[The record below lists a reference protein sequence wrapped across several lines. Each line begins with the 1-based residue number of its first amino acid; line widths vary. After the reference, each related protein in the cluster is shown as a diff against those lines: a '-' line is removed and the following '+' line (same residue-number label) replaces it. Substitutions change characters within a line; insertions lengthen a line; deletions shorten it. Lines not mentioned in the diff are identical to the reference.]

1 MGTSMRLGHSE
12 GLPVLAV
19 SGELDWLS
27 CSEFE
32 QRIREAARGSSEC
45 VVVDLSDVSYIE
57 SSPLGILI
65 KIHASLEREGGDVAI
80 VCAGS
85 EVSRVINEFG
95 IDHLLPIFSD
105 LPSAVHSLLPLIADL
120 H

>member
-1 MGTSMRLGHSE
+1 MSMTMTLAHSE
-12 GLPVLAV
+12 GLPTITV

-32 QRIREAARGSSEC
+32 QRILEAAHRCGEC
-45 VVVDLSDVSYIE
+45 VIVDLTQVTYIE
-57 SSPLGILI
+57 SSPLGVLI
-65 KIHASLEREGGDVAI
+65 KIHAGLERQGGDVAI

-85 EVSRVINEFG
+85 EVGRVIHEFG
-95 IDHLLPIFSD
+95 LDHLLPIFPD
-105 LPSAVHSLLPLIADL
+105 TQDAARNLFPLFANS

>member
-1 MGTSMRLGHSE
+1 MSMSMSLAHTE
-12 GLPVLAV
+12 GLPVVMV

-32 QRIREAARGSSEC
+32 ERILEAAHGSGEC
-45 VVVDLSDVSYIE
+45 VIVDLTKVTYIE

-65 KIHASLEREGGDVAI
+65 KIHAGLERQGGDVAI

-85 EVSRVINEFG
+85 EVARVINEFG
-95 IDHLLPIFSD
+95 IDHLLPIFD
-105 LPSAVHSLLPLIADL
+105 DTLSAARNLLPLIANA

>member
-1 MGTSMRLGHSE
+1 MSMSMSLAHIE
-12 GLPVLAV
+12 GLPVITV

-32 QRIREAARGSSEC
+32 QRILEAAHGCGEC
-45 VVVDLSDVSYIE
+45 VVVDLTQVTYIE
-57 SSPLGILI
+57 SSPLGVLI
-65 KIHASLEREGGDVAI
+65 KIHVGLERQGGDVAI

-85 EVSRVINEFG
+85 EVARVINEFG
-95 IDHLLPIFSD
+95 IDHLLPIFD
-105 LPSAVHSLLPLIADL
+105 DTHEAARNLLPLLANS